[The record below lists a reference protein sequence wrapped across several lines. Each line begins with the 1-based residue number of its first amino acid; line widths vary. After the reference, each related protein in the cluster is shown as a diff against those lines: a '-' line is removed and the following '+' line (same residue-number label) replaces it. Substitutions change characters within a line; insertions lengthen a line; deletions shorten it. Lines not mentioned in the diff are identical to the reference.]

1 MNPHRATGDE
11 LTVELLYALLTLR
24 VNVFIVEQE
33 SPYPDLDGL
42 DLEASTVHYWY
53 EVDGAPVGYLRVLCP
68 VDGTPI
74 IGRVCTTVAA
84 RGTGLGSA
92 LMSAALDELGPVEVV
107 LNAQVDAQGLYARFG
122 FRPEGEP
129 FDDDGI
135 MHIAMRR
142 QAIGD

>member
-1 MNPHRATGDE
+1 MNLHRATGDE

-24 VNVFIVEQE
+24 VNVFIVEQA

-42 DLEASTVHYWY
+42 DLEPSTVHFWY
-53 EVDGAPVGYLRVLCP
+53 ELDGRPVGYLRLLRP
-68 VDGTPI
+68 ADGPAI

-92 LMSAALDELGPVEVV
+92 LMAAALDELGEVEVV
-107 LNAQVDAQGLYARFG
+107 LNAQVRAQGLYGRFG

-142 QAIGD
+142 TAIRD